1 MRNPVR
7 LVSTWPRT
15 GRAVLAAASV
25 LLLLAAGAPSAQDGD
40 VRFVGKTKYLNNAR
54 AVVVHT
60 IDDST
65 KLVVDTADA
74 MDKYGIKGTFLISTE
89 EDPPV
94 EERFHNQLQVWLL
107 WPRMQ
112 QAVENGH
119 ELGAHAVTHPCHRPQ
134 SDRTSENYRA
144 FCDANYND
152 AELKGS
158 RDMILKKTSQPFV
171 WTWGYPCG
179 HCADFE
185 FIHKR
190 LAAAGYITA
199 RNYPGEAQGLH
210 VRPDLQTWADNP
222 YDAPYTQVVQKA
234 GGRRGAPAPAID
246 VPDLNTKFDEVYQQG
261 GIYHFL
267 SHPQSLD
274 FGPDGFYE
282 KHLSHIGRRADVWYV
297 PMGPAL
303 RLPHDCREDRGQADE
318 QGERES
324 PLRGLERARPEDLQR
339 EPHARVRRA
348 GIRHGDGERQEARR
362 TGRRRHG
369 SLDRG
374 VRPAR
379 RRAPV
384 RHRPFQHHAG
394 VPMTPQPAIWRR
406 WPSSWQG
413 LGGCGARRRRRAWAM
428 SYTTREGVKMRA
440 R

>member
-1 MRNPVR
+1 M
-7 LVSTWPRT
+7 
-15 GRAVLAAASV
+15 
-25 LLLLAAGAPSAQDGD
+25 LLLLAAGAPSAQTGA
-40 VRFVGKTKYLNNAR
+40 VQFVGKAKYLNNAR
-54 AVVVHT
+54 AVVTHT

-65 KLVVDTADA
+65 KLVVETADA

-107 WPRMQ
+107 WPRMRK
-112 QAVENGH
+112 AVENGH

-179 HCADFE
+179 HCADFD

-246 VPDLNTKFDEVYQQG
+246 VPDLDKKFDEVYQKG

-274 FGPDGFYE
+274 FGPEGFYE
-282 KHLSHIGRRADVWYV
+282 KHLSHIARRADVWYV
-297 PMGPAL
+297 PMGPLYAFRTIVEKTEVRPMSNGNAKARFAVSNTL
-303 RLPHDCREDRGQADE
+303 DRKIYNGSLTLEFTAPASISVMS
-318 QGERES
+318 GGKK
-324 PLRGLERARPEDLQR
+324 LAERATGVTDRWTE
-339 EPHARVRRA
+339 EFVRRE
-348 GIRHGDGERQEARR
+348 GDRLFV
-362 TGRRRHG
+362 T
-369 SLDRG
+369 
-374 VRPAR
+374 VRPN
-379 RRAPV
+379 
-384 RHRPFQHHAG
+384 
-394 VPMTPQPAIWRR
+394 
-406 WPSSWQG
+406 
-413 LGGCGARRRRRAWAM
+413 
-428 SYTTREGVKMRA
+428 TTLEFR
-440 R
+440 

>member
-1 MRNPVR
+1 MRNSAR
-7 LVSTWPRT
+7 AVSTWPRT
-15 GRAVLAAASV
+15 GRAVLAGASA
-25 LLLLAAGAPSAQDGD
+25 LLLLAAGAPFAQTGD
-40 VRFVGKTKYLNNAR
+40 VRFVGKTKYLNNAK
-54 AVVVHT
+54 AVVTHT

-65 KLVVDTADA
+65 KLVIDTADA

-112 QAVENGH
+112 KAVDNGH

-134 SDRTSENYRA
+134 SDRSSEQYRA
-144 FCDANYND
+144 FCDANYSD

-158 RDMILKKTSQPFV
+158 RDMILKKTSQPYV

-210 VRPDLQTWADNP
+210 VRPDLQTWAANP

-234 GGRRGAPAPAID
+234 GGRRGTPAPAID
-246 VPDLNTKFDEVYQQG
+246 VPDLNTKFDEVYKNG

-274 FGPDGFYE
+274 FGPEGFYE

-297 PMGPAL
+297 PMGPLYAFHTVAEKTEVKPMSKGNAKARFAVSNAL
-303 RLPHDCREDRGQADE
+303 DRKIYNGSLTLEFAAPPSVTVTSNGKKLAERAAGVTDRWTGEYVRRE
-318 QGERES
+318 GERLFVTVLS
-324 PLRGLERARPEDLQR
+324 NTTLEFR
-339 EPHARVRRA
+339 
-348 GIRHGDGERQEARR
+348 
-362 TGRRRHG
+362 
-369 SLDRG
+369 
-374 VRPAR
+374 
-379 RRAPV
+379 
-384 RHRPFQHHAG
+384 
-394 VPMTPQPAIWRR
+394 
-406 WPSSWQG
+406 
-413 LGGCGARRRRRAWAM
+413 
-428 SYTTREGVKMRA
+428 
-440 R
+440 

>member
-15 GRAVLAAASV
+15 GRAILAAASV
-25 LLLLAAGAPSAQDGD
+25 LLLLAAGAPSAQTGA
-40 VRFVGKTKYLNNAR
+40 VQFVGKTKYLNNAR
-54 AVVVHT
+54 AVVTHT

-65 KLVVDTADA
+65 KLVVETADA

-107 WPRMQ
+107 WPRMRK
-112 QAVENGH
+112 AVENGH

-134 SDRTSENYRA
+134 SDRTSEAYRA

-152 AELKGS
+152 AELKGL

-234 GGRRGAPAPAID
+234 GGRRGTPAPAID
-246 VPDLNTKFDEVYQQG
+246 VPDLNKKFDEVYQKG

-274 FGPDGFYE
+274 FGPEGFYE
-282 KHLSHIGRRADVWYV
+282 KHLSHIARRADVWYV
-297 PMGPAL
+297 PMGPLYAFHTIVEKTEVRPMSNGNAKARFAVSNTL
-303 RLPHDCREDRGQADE
+303 DRKIYNGSLTLEFTAPASISVLS
-318 QGERES
+318 GGKK
-324 PLRGLERARPEDLQR
+324 LAERATGVTDRWSE
-339 EPHARVRRA
+339 EFVRRE
-348 GIRHGDGERQEARR
+348 GDRLFV
-362 TGRRRHG
+362 T
-369 SLDRG
+369 
-374 VRPAR
+374 VR
-379 RRAPV
+379 
-384 RHRPFQHHAG
+384 
-394 VPMTPQPAIWRR
+394 
-406 WPSSWQG
+406 SN
-413 LGGCGARRRRRAWAM
+413 
-428 SYTTREGVKMRA
+428 TTLEFR
-440 R
+440 

>member
-7 LVSTWPRT
+7 VVSTWPR
-15 GRAVLAAASV
+15 AVLAASSV
-25 LLLLAAGAPSAQDGD
+25 LLLLAAGAPAAQTGD
-40 VRFVGKTKYLNNAR
+40 IHYVGKSKYLNNAR

-89 EDPPV
+89 QDPPP
-94 EERFHNQLQVWLL
+94 EERFFNQLQVWLL

-112 QAVENGH
+112 KAVENGH

-134 SDRTSENYRA
+134 SDRTSDLYRA

-158 RDMILKKTSQPFV
+158 RDMILKRTSQPYV

-179 HCADFE
+179 HCADFD

-190 LAAAGYITA
+190 LAEAGYIVA

-222 YDAPYTQVVQKA
+222 FDAPYTQVVQKA

-246 VPDLNTKFDEVYQQG
+246 VPDLNAKFDEVYKKG

-274 FGPDGFYE
+274 FGPEGFYE

-297 PMGPAL
+297 PMGPAYAFRTITQRTEVKPMSNGSAKARFAVSNTL
-303 RLPHDCREDRGQADE
+303 DRKIYSGSLTLEFAAPPSVTVTSN
-318 QGERES
+318 GKKLS
-324 PLRGLERARPEDLQR
+324 ERAGVTDRWNE
-339 EPHARVRRA
+339 EFVRRE
-348 GIRHGDGERQEARR
+348 GDRLFV
-362 TGRRRHG
+362 T
-369 SLDRG
+369 
-374 VRPAR
+374 VR
-379 RRAPV
+379 
-384 RHRPFQHHAG
+384 
-394 VPMTPQPAIWRR
+394 
-406 WPSSWQG
+406 SN
-413 LGGCGARRRRRAWAM
+413 
-428 SYTTREGVKMRA
+428 TTLEFR
-440 R
+440 

>member
-7 LVSTWPRT
+7 VVSTWPRT
-15 GRAVLAAASV
+15 GRAVLAGASA
-25 LLLLAAGAPSAQDGD
+25 LLLLAAGAPSAQTGD
-40 VRFVGKTKYLNNAR
+40 IRFVGKTKYLNNAK

-89 EDPPV
+89 QDPPP
-94 EERFHNQLQVWLL
+94 EERFFNQLQVWLL

-112 QAVENGH
+112 KAVDNGH

-134 SDRTSENYRA
+134 SDRSSDLYRA

-158 RDMILKKTSQPFV
+158 RDMILKRTTQPYV

-179 HCADFE
+179 HCADFD

-190 LAAAGYITA
+190 LAAAGYIVA

-222 YDAPYTQVVQKA
+222 FDAPYTQVVQKA

-246 VPDLNTKFDEVYQQG
+246 VPDLNAKFDEVYQKG

-282 KHLSHIGRRADVWYV
+282 KHLAHIGRRADVWYV
-297 PMGPAL
+297 PMGPAYAFHTIAEKTEVKPMSKGSAKARFAVSNAL
-303 RLPHDCREDRGQADE
+303 DRKIYSGSLTLEFAAPPSVTVTSNGKKLPERPAGVTDRWNE
-318 QGERES
+318 EF
-324 PLRGLERARPEDLQR
+324 
-339 EPHARVRRA
+339 VRRE
-348 GIRHGDGERQEARR
+348 GDRLFV
-362 TGRRRHG
+362 TVH
-369 SLDRG
+369 SN
-374 VRPAR
+374 
-379 RRAPV
+379 
-384 RHRPFQHHAG
+384 
-394 VPMTPQPAIWRR
+394 
-406 WPSSWQG
+406 
-413 LGGCGARRRRRAWAM
+413 
-428 SYTTREGVKMRA
+428 TTLEFR
-440 R
+440 

>member
-7 LVSTWPRT
+7 VVSTWPRT
-15 GRAVLAAASV
+15 GRAVLAGASA
-25 LLLLAAGAPSAQDGD
+25 LLLLAAGAPSAQTGD
-40 VRFVGKTKYLNNAR
+40 IRFVGKTKYLNNAK

-89 EDPPV
+89 QDPPP
-94 EERFHNQLQVWLL
+94 EERFFNQLQVWLL

-112 QAVENGH
+112 KAVDNGH

-134 SDRTSENYRA
+134 SDRSSDLYRA

-158 RDMILKKTSQPFV
+158 RDMILKRTTQPYV

-179 HCADFE
+179 HCADFD

-190 LAAAGYITA
+190 LAAAGYIVA

-222 YDAPYTQVVQKA
+222 FDAPYTQVVQKA

-246 VPDLNTKFDEVYQQG
+246 VADLNAKFDEVYQKG

-282 KHLSHIGRRADVWYV
+282 KHLAHIGRRADVWYV
-297 PMGPAL
+297 PMGPVYAFHTIAEKTEVKPMSKGSAKARFAVSNAL
-303 RLPHDCREDRGQADE
+303 DRKIYSGSLTLEFAAPPSVTVTSNGKKLPERPAGVTDRWNE
-318 QGERES
+318 EF
-324 PLRGLERARPEDLQR
+324 
-339 EPHARVRRA
+339 VRRE
-348 GIRHGDGERQEARR
+348 GDRLFV
-362 TGRRRHG
+362 TVH
-369 SLDRG
+369 SN
-374 VRPAR
+374 
-379 RRAPV
+379 
-384 RHRPFQHHAG
+384 
-394 VPMTPQPAIWRR
+394 
-406 WPSSWQG
+406 
-413 LGGCGARRRRRAWAM
+413 
-428 SYTTREGVKMRA
+428 TTLEFR
-440 R
+440 